1 MKAIPGKKGLF
12 KVLEGELT
20 AEHTDQAIMENDRG
34 GEVPR
39 AKRNFCG
46 DGEVFTI
53 GGKTYVLT
61 NQWGNKAMNAA
72 RKLAEAFPNLKIEVN
87 PTASP

>member
-39 AKRNFCG
+39 AKRNFCE
-46 DGEVFTI
+46 DGEVFSI

-61 NQWGNKAMNAA
+61 NQWRTQAMNAA
-72 RKLAEAFPNLKIEVN
+72 RKLAVSFPDLKIEVN